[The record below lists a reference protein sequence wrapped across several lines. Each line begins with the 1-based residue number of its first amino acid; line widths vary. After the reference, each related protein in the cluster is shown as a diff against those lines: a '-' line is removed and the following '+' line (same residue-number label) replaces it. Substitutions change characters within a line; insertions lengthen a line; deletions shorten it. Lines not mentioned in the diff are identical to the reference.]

1 MTIFHPIDEAQQWSL
16 TPKLDPHDQLFRDPY
31 LDLIG
36 SMDPNLARLLSLMPG
51 RVYHYDGTE
60 PEDLHDPSTPLAV
73 LEEYDRLGPV
83 EFSIKHRLYGKGVVA
98 KVVRRDLEAAR
109 GRQ

>member
-1 MTIFHPIDEAQQWSL
+1 MTTIFHITDEAQEWPSL
-16 TPKLDPHDQLFRDPY
+16 SRSEALLDFIEWPSPP
-31 LDLIG
+31 
-36 SMDPNLARLLSLMPG
+36 MDPNLAYLLSLMPE